1 MQASEQTEGLIK
13 FVSFG
18 IANPS
23 TTQSVV
29 PLPLQVRLA
38 LFCDFSASEHDNL
51 SPLFLA
57 SEACINL

>member
-18 IANPS
+18 VTNSS

-38 LFCDFSASEHDNL
+38 LICDFAVFTYNHSQRCAV
-51 SPLFLA
+51 F
-57 SEACINL
+57 